1 MNPARLAILD
11 AIVCVVDG
19 FGGGSSA
26 GGVDLTDRI
35 GIGVLARLVPRELV
49 DEVIVEAG
57 RREQRK
63 RLLPARVVV
72 YFVMGLALFQQDA
85 YEEVMRKLV
94 HGLQWLRIW
103 RSEWSVP
110 TTGALT
116 QARKRLGAQVMRDL
130 FERVAA
136 PCARRSTEGAWLHG
150 WRLMALDGFDVEVP
164 DSEENAQ
171 RFGYAGKKKNEKGAF
186 PKVTVV
192 ALAECGTHAITG
204 AELGTQ
210 SDSETGLA
218 TRLLS
223 SGAISSDMLV
233 IGDRGLYT
241 HEHMRQVVEAGADVL
256 FRAKAGMNLPALKWF
271 QDGSYLSYSPESHA
285 GRSASRRRYPQF
297 GFSRISRST
306 RARMERTVGGRPGRF
321 GLDRAA
327 WWRRMRSRCQR
338 STVSGRTSSCIRYSA
353 SGVRRCSSAARNAR
367 SGAVNHTFRPPGWRS
382 STVS

>member
-116 QARKRLGAQVMRDL
+116 EARKRLG
-130 FERVAA
+130 
-136 PCARRSTEGAWLHG
+136 RR
-150 WRLMALDGFDVEVP
+150 
-164 DSEENAQ
+164 
-171 RFGYAGKKKNEKGAF
+171 
-186 PKVTVV
+186 
-192 ALAECGTHAITG
+192 
-204 AELGTQ
+204 
-210 SDSETGLA
+210 
-218 TRLLS
+218 
-223 SGAISSDMLV
+223 
-233 IGDRGLYT
+233 
-241 HEHMRQVVEAGADVL
+241 
-256 FRAKAGMNLPALKWF
+256 
-271 QDGSYLSYSPESHA
+271 
-285 GRSASRRRYPQF
+285 
-297 GFSRISRST
+297 
-306 RARMERTVGGRPGRF
+306 
-321 GLDRAA
+321 
-327 WWRRMRSRCQR
+327 
-338 STVSGRTSSCIRYSA
+338 
-353 SGVRRCSSAARNAR
+353 
-367 SGAVNHTFRPPGWRS
+367 
-382 STVS
+382 